1 MWYMWYIVWMYHNLW
16 YIIQSKLY
24 NLLFSSLFWAPDHL
38 FCATLVPQIVP
49 QFMALVAQSFFCATY
64 YGTFCGTYFLYFTCD
79 PFYSSHFWIPDPL
92 FCGTNSATICGTCGT
107 KFFVPQKVPQIEG
120 HEAHNLPVPCSSI
133 PFLYYRLLTRPLPSL
148 PYSSSTS
155 YLIHPIPPTLPY
167 STSTHLFMLYSI

>member
-1 MWYMWYIVWMYHNLW
+1 MVLGPRSPILCHT
-16 YIIQSKLY
+16 
-24 NLLFSSLFWAPDHL
+24 
-38 FCATLVPQIVP
+38 CATNCATICGTCGTK
-49 QFMALVAQSFFCATY
+49 FFCA
-64 YGTFCGTYFLYFTCD
+64 TFCGTYFLYFTCD

-107 KFFVPQKVPQIEG
+107 KFFVPPKVPQIEG

-155 YLIHPIPPTLPY
+155 YLIHPILPTLPY
-167 STSTHLFMLYSI
+167 STSTHFPKDHTPQVRPDLVPAVHFCFFLYLFQYIYLLQDFTL